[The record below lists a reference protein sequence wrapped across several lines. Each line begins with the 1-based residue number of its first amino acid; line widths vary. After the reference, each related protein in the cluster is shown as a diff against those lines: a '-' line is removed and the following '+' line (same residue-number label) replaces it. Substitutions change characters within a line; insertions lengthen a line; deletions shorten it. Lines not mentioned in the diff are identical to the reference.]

1 MPFLPAYAVGI
12 VEPPAGGHP
21 RSVAHG
27 SVHNESVGRLSMVQL
42 VREGFE
48 TATVTVYTQSAVGSE
63 ASEDRECIIEYCLLL
78 GTFRSKC

>member
-12 VEPPAGGHP
+12 EEPPAGGHP

-27 SVHNESVGRLSMVQL
+27 SVGSELVGRLGMAQQ

-48 TATVTVYTQSAVGSE
+48 TSTVTVYTRSAV
-63 ASEDRECIIEYCLLL
+63 
-78 GTFRSKC
+78 